1 MHIMRTN
8 IVIDE
13 DLMAQA
19 LHAGRFKTKQDAGEA
34 GLRLVARQAVNQ
46 EILK

>member
-1 MHIMRTN
+1 MRTN

-19 LHAGRFKTKQDAGEA
+19 LHAGRFKTKQDAGEV